1 VEEELGSGCALV
13 LEIER
18 LELGV
23 EELERGRGGGVEEI
37 VVALARARCGIG
49 DGGSG
54 VIVLIVL
61 LLFVGRGEIKDLAI
75 VGEEI
80 DGVMGWGRGKR
91 ELRGLQPNHL
101 KKNCGRGGPQFYSKI
116 SIFET
121 PILLL
126 YKNYEIKVNFT
137 FFKLSC

>member
-61 LLFVGRGEIKDLAI
+61 LLFVGRGEIQDLAI

-101 KKNCGRGGPQFYSKI
+101 KKIVVEAGLNFIQKYLFLKHLFCYFIKI
-116 SIFET
+116 MKLGS
-121 PILLL
+121 ILL
-126 YKNYEIKVNFT
+126 F
-137 FFKLSC
+137 LS